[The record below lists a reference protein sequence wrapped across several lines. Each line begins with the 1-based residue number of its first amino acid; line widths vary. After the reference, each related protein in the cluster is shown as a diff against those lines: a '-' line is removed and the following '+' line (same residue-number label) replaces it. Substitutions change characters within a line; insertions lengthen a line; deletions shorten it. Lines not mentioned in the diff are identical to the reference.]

1 MREDLRAKRNSGG
14 SRADRLAL
22 LFFLLM
28 LFFTAYN
35 LLYGRYN
42 LTEIKKMRDNMGELD
57 KKLKALKSEN
67 MKLEEEL
74 ELAEKDLDFQ
84 LEKLVREKM
93 QLQRPNE
100 RILLFKE

>member
-1 MREDLRAKRNSGG
+1 VREGLRAKRNSGD

-28 LFFTAYN
+28 LFFTVYN
-35 LLYGRYN
+35 LFFGRYN
-42 LTEIKKMRDNMGELD
+42 LMEIKRMKDNMEEVD
-57 KKLKALKSEN
+57 KKLKALKNEN

-74 ELAEKDLDFQ
+74 ELVEKDLDFQ

-93 QLQRPNE
+93 QLQRPTE

>member
-1 MREDLRAKRNSGG
+1 MREGLRAKRNSGD

-28 LFFTAYN
+28 LFFTGYN

-42 LTEIKKMRDNMGELD
+42 LMEIKKMRDNMEELD
-57 KKLKALKSEN
+57 KKLKALKNEN

-74 ELAEKDLDFQ
+74 ELVEKDLDFQ
-84 LEKLVREKM
+84 LEKVAREKM

>member
-1 MREDLRAKRNSGG
+1 VREGLRVKRNSGG

-28 LFFTAYN
+28 LFFTGYN

-42 LTEIKKMRDNMGELD
+42 LMEIKKMKDNMEELD
-57 KKLKALKSEN
+57 KKIKALRSEN

-74 ELAEKDLDFQ
+74 ELVEKDLDFQ
-84 LEKLVREKM
+84 LEKLAREKM

-100 RILLFKE
+100 RILLFKD

>member
-1 MREDLRAKRNSGG
+1 
-14 SRADRLAL
+14 
-22 LFFLLM
+22 M
-28 LFFTAYN
+28 LFFTGYN

-42 LTEIKKMRDNMGELD
+42 LMEIKKMKDNMGELD
-57 KKLKALKSEN
+57 KKLKALKNEN

-74 ELAEKDLDFQ
+74 DLAEKDLDFQ

-100 RILLFKE
+100 KILLFKD

>member
-1 MREDLRAKRNSGG
+1 MREGLWAKRNSGG

-28 LFFTAYN
+28 LFFTGYN

-42 LTEIKKMRDNMGELD
+42 LMEIKKMKDNMGELD
-57 KKLKALKSEN
+57 KKLKALKNEN

-74 ELAEKDLDFQ
+74 DLAEKDLDFQ

-100 RILLFKE
+100 KILLFKE

>member
-28 LFFTAYN
+28 LFFTGYN

-42 LTEIKKMRDNMGELD
+42 LTEIKKMRDNMEELD
-57 KKLKALKSEN
+57 KKLKVLKIEN

-100 RILLFKE
+100 KILLFKE

>member
-1 MREDLRAKRNSGG
+1 MREGLWAKRNSGG
-14 SRADRLAL
+14 SWADRLAL

-42 LTEIKKMRDNMGELD
+42 LMEIKKMRDNMEELD
-57 KKLKALKSEN
+57 KKLKALKNEN

-74 ELAEKDLDFQ
+74 ELVEKDLDFQ

-100 RILLFKE
+100 RILLFKD

>member
-1 MREDLRAKRNSGG
+1 MQEGLQVKRNSGG
-14 SRADRLAL
+14 LRADRLAL

-28 LFFTAYN
+28 LFFTGYN

-42 LTEIKKMRDNMGELD
+42 LTEIKKMRDNMEELD
-57 KKLKALKSEN
+57 KKLKVLKIEN

>member
-1 MREDLRAKRNSGG
+1 MREDLWAKRNSGG

-35 LLYGRYN
+35 LFFGRYN
-42 LTEIKKMRDNMGELD
+42 LMEIKKMRDNMGELD
-57 KKLKALKSEN
+57 KKLRVLKSEN
-67 MKLEEEL
+67 MKLEKEL

>member
-1 MREDLRAKRNSGG
+1 MREGLWVKRNSGG

-35 LLYGRYN
+35 LFFGRYN
-42 LTEIKKMRDNMGELD
+42 LMEIKKMKDNMGELD
-57 KKLKALKSEN
+57 KKLKALKNEN

-74 ELAEKDLDFQ
+74 ELVEKDLDFQ

-100 RILLFKE
+100 RILLFKD

>member
-1 MREDLRAKRNSGG
+1 MREGLWAKRNSGG

-28 LFFTAYN
+28 LFFTGYN

-57 KKLKALKSEN
+57 KKLKTLKSEN
-67 MKLEEEL
+67 IRLEEEL

-84 LEKLVREKM
+84 LEKIAREKM
-93 QLQRPNE
+93 QLQRPKE
-100 RILLFKE
+100 GILLFKD

>member
-1 MREDLRAKRNSGG
+1 VRGGLRAKRNSGD
-14 SRADRLAL
+14 SRTDRLAL

-35 LLYGRYN
+35 LFFGRYN
-42 LTEIKKMRDNMGELD
+42 LMEIKKMKDNMGELD
-57 KKLKALKSEN
+57 KKLKALKNEN

-100 RILLFKE
+100 RILLFKD

>member
-1 MREDLRAKRNSGG
+1 VREGLRAKRNSGG

-35 LLYGRYN
+35 LFFGRYN
-42 LTEIKKMRDNMGELD
+42 LMEIKKMRDNMEELD
-57 KKLKALKSEN
+57 KKLRVLKSEN

-74 ELAEKDLDFQ
+74 ELVEKDLDFQ

-100 RILLFKE
+100 RILLFKD

>member
-1 MREDLRAKRNSGG
+1 
-14 SRADRLAL
+14 
-22 LFFLLM
+22 
-28 LFFTAYN
+28 
-35 LLYGRYN
+35 
-42 LTEIKKMRDNMGELD
+42 MRDNMEELD
-57 KKLKALKSEN
+57 KKLKALKNEN

-74 ELAEKDLDFQ
+74 EMAEKDLDFR

>member
-1 MREDLRAKRNSGG
+1 MREGLRAKRNSGG

-28 LFFTAYN
+28 LFFTGYN

-42 LTEIKKMRDNMGELD
+42 LTEIKKMRDNMEELD
-57 KKLKALKSEN
+57 KKLKVLKSEN

-100 RILLFKE
+100 RILLFKD

>member
-1 MREDLRAKRNSGG
+1 MREGLQAKRNSGG

-35 LLYGRYN
+35 LFFGRYN
-42 LTEIKKMRDNMGELD
+42 LMEIKKMRDNMGELD
-57 KKLKALKSEN
+57 KKLKALKNEN

-100 RILLFKE
+100 RILLFKD

>member
-1 MREDLRAKRNSGG
+1 MREGLWVKRNSGG

-28 LFFTAYN
+28 LFFTGYN

-42 LTEIKKMRDNMGELD
+42 LTEIKKMKENMGELD

-74 ELAEKDLDFQ
+74 ELAEKDLNFQ

-100 RILLFKE
+100 KILLFKD

>member
-1 MREDLRAKRNSGG
+1 MREGLWAKRNSGG
-14 SRADRLAL
+14 SRADKLAL

-28 LFFTAYN
+28 LFFTGYN

-42 LTEIKKMRDNMGELD
+42 LMEIKKMKDNMEELD
-57 KKLKALKSEN
+57 KKLKALKNEN
-67 MKLEEEL
+67 IKLEEEL
-74 ELAEKDLDFQ
+74 DLAEKDLDFQ

-100 RILLFKE
+100 KILLFKD

>member
-1 MREDLRAKRNSGG
+1 VREGLWAKRNSGG

-42 LTEIKKMRDNMGELD
+42 LMEIKKMKDNMEELD
-57 KKLKALKSEN
+57 KKLKALKNEN

-74 ELAEKDLDFQ
+74 ELVERDLDFQ

-100 RILLFKE
+100 RILLFKN

>member
-1 MREDLRAKRNSGG
+1 
-14 SRADRLAL
+14 
-22 LFFLLM
+22 M
-28 LFFTAYN
+28 LFFTGYN

-42 LTEIKKMRDNMGELD
+42 LMEIKKMRDNMGELD
-57 KKLKALKSEN
+57 KKLKALRNEN

-74 ELAEKDLDFQ
+74 ELVEKDLDFQ

-100 RILLFKE
+100 RFFCLRIEPST

>member
-1 MREDLRAKRNSGG
+1 
-14 SRADRLAL
+14 
-22 LFFLLM
+22 M
-28 LFFTAYN
+28 LFFTGYN

-42 LTEIKKMRDNMGELD
+42 LMELKKMRDNMGELD
-57 KKLKALKSEN
+57 KKLKALKNEN

-74 ELAEKDLDFQ
+74 DLAEKDLDFQ
-84 LEKLVREKM
+84 MEKLVREKM

>member
-1 MREDLRAKRNSGG
+1 MREGLWAKRNSGG

-28 LFFTAYN
+28 LFFTGYN

-42 LTEIKKMRDNMGELD
+42 LMEIKKMKDNMGELD
-57 KKLKALKSEN
+57 KKLKALKNEN

-100 RILLFKE
+100 KILLFKE

>member
-1 MREDLRAKRNSGG
+1 MREGLWAKRNSGG

-42 LTEIKKMRDNMGELD
+42 LMEIKKMKDNMEELD
-57 KKLKALKSEN
+57 KKLKALKNEN

-74 ELAEKDLDFQ
+74 ELVEKDLDFQ

-100 RILLFKE
+100 KILLFKE

>member
-1 MREDLRAKRNSGG
+1 MREGLWAKRNSGG
-14 SRADRLAL
+14 SRADSLAL

-28 LFFTAYN
+28 LFFTGYN
-35 LLYGRYN
+35 LFFGRYN
-42 LTEIKKMRDNMGELD
+42 LMEIKKMRDNMEELD
-57 KKLKALKSEN
+57 KKLRILKSEN

-74 ELAEKDLDFQ
+74 ELLERDLDFQ

>member
-1 MREDLRAKRNSGG
+1 VGEGLRAKRNSGS

-42 LTEIKKMRDNMGELD
+42 LMGIKKMKDNMEELD
-57 KKLKALKSEN
+57 KKLKALKNEN

-74 ELAEKDLDFQ
+74 ELVERDLDFQ

-100 RILLFKE
+100 RILLFKN

>member
-1 MREDLRAKRNSGG
+1 MREGLEVKRNSGG

-28 LFFTAYN
+28 LFFTGYN
-35 LLYGRYN
+35 LLFGRYN
-42 LTEIKKMRDNMGELD
+42 LTEIKKMKDNMGELD

-100 RILLFKE
+100 KILLFKD

>member
-1 MREDLRAKRNSGG
+1 VREGLWAKRNSGG

-35 LLYGRYN
+35 LFFGRYN
-42 LTEIKKMRDNMGELD
+42 LMEIKKMRDNMGELD
-57 KKLKALKSEN
+57 KKLKALKNEN

-100 RILLFKE
+100 RILLFKD

>member
-1 MREDLRAKRNSGG
+1 VREGLRAKRNSGD
-14 SRADRLAL
+14 SRADKLAL

-35 LLYGRYN
+35 LFFGRYN
-42 LTEIKKMRDNMGELD
+42 LMEIKKMRDNMEELD
-57 KKLKALKSEN
+57 RKLKALKNEN

-100 RILLFKE
+100 IILLFKE

>member
-1 MREDLRAKRNSGG
+1 MREGLEVKRNSGG

-28 LFFTAYN
+28 LFFTGYN

-42 LTEIKKMRDNMGELD
+42 LTEIKKMRDNMEELD
-57 KKLKALKSEN
+57 KKLKVLKSEN

-100 RILLFKE
+100 KILLFKE

>member
-1 MREDLRAKRNSGG
+1 MREGLWAKRNSGG

-35 LLYGRYN
+35 LFFGRYN
-42 LTEIKKMRDNMGELD
+42 LMEIKKMKDNMGELD
-57 KKLKALKSEN
+57 KKLKALKNEN

-74 ELAEKDLDFQ
+74 ELVEKESDFQ
-84 LEKLVREKM
+84 LEKFVREKM

>member
-1 MREDLRAKRNSGG
+1 MREGLQAKRNSGG

-35 LLYGRYN
+35 LFFGRYN
-42 LTEIKKMRDNMGELD
+42 LMEIKKMKDNMGELD
-57 KKLKALKSEN
+57 KKLKALKNEN

-100 RILLFKE
+100 RILLFKD

>member
-1 MREDLRAKRNSGG
+1 MQEGLEAKRNSGG
-14 SRADRLAL
+14 SWADRLAL
-22 LFFLLM
+22 LFFLFM
-28 LFFTAYN
+28 LFLTGYN

-74 ELAEKDLDFQ
+74 ELVEKDSDSQ

-93 QLQRPNE
+93 QLQRPDE

>member
-1 MREDLRAKRNSGG
+1 MREGLEVKRNSGG

-28 LFFTAYN
+28 LFFTGYN
-35 LLYGRYN
+35 LLFGRYN
-42 LTEIKKMRDNMGELD
+42 LMEIKKMRDNMEELD
-57 KKLKALKSEN
+57 KKLKTLKSEN

-93 QLQRPNE
+93 QLQRPKE
-100 RILLFKE
+100 RILLFKD

>member
-1 MREDLRAKRNSGG
+1 MREGLWAKRNSGS

-42 LTEIKKMRDNMGELD
+42 LMEIKKMKDNMEELD
-57 KKLKALKSEN
+57 KKLKALKNEN

-74 ELAEKDLDFQ
+74 ELVEKDLDFQ

-100 RILLFKE
+100 KILLFKE